1 VSRALA
7 FSLAVALGAFAA
19 AAEQRPPNL
28 LLIVAEDLSPRLGV
42 YGDAVARTP
51 HIDRLAAESVRYTH
65 AFTTAGVCAPSRAA
79 ILMGVHQNRFGAG
92 HMRAPE
98 GGYTAVPPP
107 GWKGFPELLREAGYY
122 TVNSGKTD
130 YQMSTRLGGAYGG
143 PFTLWDRDGGIG
155 PGFFSDDFAVWQG
168 REPGQPFF
176 AYLTLLQTHESQV
189 WPTWQFGDS
198 LFHALMLPLRLRNHA
213 RWQHRTDPAIVSVP
227 PYYPDTPVVRA
238 DLARHYDNIA
248 AMDQQVGEAL
258 AALEQAGLAEDTV
271 VIFTTDHG
279 DGLPRAKRWLYDS
292 GIQIPL
298 IVRWPG
304 QLTPGTVSEELV
316 SGVDLA
322 PTLLALAGA
331 PVPDPMEG
339 RVLFGPM
346 QGEVPDVVF
355 AARDRI
361 DELPDTVRA
370 ARDPRFKYIRNL
382 RPELP
387 YQPPSAFAAQMP
399 TQQELTRL
407 HTAGELAGPAALW
420 FREVRPPEELY
431 DTVADPHE
439 VHDLSGD
446 PAYAAELTR
455 LRAAL
460 DDWLEAGPDLG
471 RLPES
476 ELRERFWPG
485 GVQPRTAT
493 PVIEGDRSTLSLRSP
508 TPGASLGV
516 RIGGEAWQLY
526 RGPFAVPPGVRVE
539 AKAVRYGWEESEV
552 TGSSQ

>member
-1 VSRALA
+1 MRAVLALA
-7 FSLAVALGAFAA
+7 GLVALGTAA
-19 AAEQRPPNL
+19 AAEEARRPNL
-28 LLIVAEDLSPRLGV
+28 LLIVAEDLSPRLGA
-42 YGDAVARTP
+42 YGDPVAHTP
-51 HIDRLAAESVRYTH
+51 HIDRLAAEGVRYTR
-65 AFTTAGVCAPSRAA
+65 AFTSAGVCAPSRAA

-92 HMRAPE
+92 HMRALE

-107 GWKGFPELLREAGYY
+107 GWKGFPELLRQAGYY

-143 PFTLWDRDGGIG
+143 PFTIWDRDGGVG
-155 PGFFSDDFAVWQG
+155 PGLLSDDFAVWEG
-168 REPGQPFF
+168 RRPGQPFF

-189 WPTWQFGDS
+189 WPTWQLGDS
-198 LFHALMLPLRLRNHA
+198 PFHALMLPLRLRNHA
-213 RWQHRTDPAIVSVP
+213 RWEHRTDPAAVSVP

-248 AMDQQVGEAL
+248 AMDALVGDAL
-258 AALEQAGLAEDTV
+258 AALEAAGLAGDTI

-304 QLTPGTVSEELV
+304 RVTPGTVSEELV

-339 RVLFGPM
+339 RVLFGPARD
-346 QGEVPDVVF
+346 EAPEVVF

-361 DELPDTVRA
+361 DELLDTVRA
-370 ARDPRFKYIRNL
+370 ARDRRFKYIRNL

-387 YQPPSAFAAQMP
+387 YQPPSSFAAQMP

-407 HTAGELAGPAALW
+407 HAAGELAGTTALW

-439 VHDLSGD
+439 VHDLSAD

-460 DDWLEAGPDLG
+460 DGWLAAGPDLG
-471 RLPES
+471 LLPEA
-476 ELRERFWPG
+476 ELRERFWPE
-485 GVQPRTAT
+485 GVQPRTAA
-493 PVIEGDRSTLSLRSP
+493 PVIEGDRSALTLRSP
-508 TPGASLGV
+508 TPGASLGFRV
-516 RIGGEAWQLY
+516 AGEAWQLY
-526 RGPFAVPPGVRVE
+526 REPFAAPPDASVE

-552 TGSSQ
+552 SVFE